1 MEETTFTDN
10 DSVLVLFSK
19 KITRRHPFR
28 KSREDIPSENHETTA
43 SLQKITRRHPF
54 RKSRDDIPS
63 QKITRR
69 QPFRKSRDDIPSEKV
84 VIVEEEVNDIDIGN
98 LEELPRLV
106 SINDA
111 RS

>member
-28 KSREDIPSENHETTA
+28 KSR
-43 SLQKITRRHPF
+43 
-54 RKSRDDIPS
+54 DDIPS

-69 QPFRKSRDDIPSEKV
+69 QPFRKSWDDNPSEKV
-84 VIVEEEVNDIDIGN
+84 VIVEEELNDIDIGN
-98 LEELPRLV
+98 LEDLPRLV

>member
-54 RKSRDDIPS
+54 TENHETTTL

-69 QPFRKSRDDIPSEKV
+69 HPFRKSCYS
-84 VIVEEEVNDIDIGN
+84 
-98 LEELPRLV
+98 
-106 SINDA
+106 
-111 RS
+111 